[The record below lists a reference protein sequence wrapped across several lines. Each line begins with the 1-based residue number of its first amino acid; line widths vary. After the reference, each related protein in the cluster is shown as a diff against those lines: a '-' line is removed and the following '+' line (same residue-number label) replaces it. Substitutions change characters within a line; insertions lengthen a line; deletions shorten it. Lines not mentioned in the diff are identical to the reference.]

1 MYTLMA
7 ELDDPLMFTHL
18 WPSSAFTMSPTAS
31 PVKLTSLPFRARL
44 ADTRTPTR
52 VSMTT
57 LSSSVREFPSL
68 SRDSKRSES
77 EPISTVPP
85 VHPRSVLRYG
95 ERGHGQ
101 AREHHDERHEEDGCR
116 TADHFFLLTHLE
128 RLCGSVKA
136 NISTTIAKMAMNSRR
151 PSHIS
156 NM

>member
-85 VHPRSVLRYG
+85 FTPDPSCG
-95 ERGHGQ
+95 TASAGM
-101 AREHHDERHEEDGCR
+101 ARHE
-116 TADHFFLLTHLE
+116 
-128 RLCGSVKA
+128 
-136 NISTTIAKMAMNSRR
+136 STTMNVMKKMDVGRR
-151 PSHIS
+151 ITSSFSPTSS
-156 NM
+156 ACAEA

>member
-18 WPSSAFTMSPTAS
+18 WPSFAFTMSPTAS
-31 PVKLTSLPFRARL
+31 PVKLTSLSFRARL

-85 VHPRSVLRYG
+85 FTPDPSCG
-95 ERGHGQ
+95 TASAGM
-101 AREHHDERHEEDGCR
+101 ARHE
-116 TADHFFLLTHLE
+116 
-128 RLCGSVKA
+128 
-136 NISTTIAKMAMNSRR
+136 STTMNVMKKMDVGRR
-151 PSHIS
+151 ITSSFSPTSS
-156 NM
+156 ACAEA